1 MQNDRGKQPPL
12 NADHHHASSNLNKHK
27 LLLSSFPKK
36 PVAHYV
42 HSQPFRRHHQSRSHI
57 ITSWITIMSNSDLY
71 RLCYDTREKSV
82 QQLHFYD
89 DQKCEE
95 ALSIAVLGDYAV
107 GKTALIHSLCK
118 KQFLTKHQPTKST
131 KRSYISLSLSNGE
144 TVKLILNDTSGCKR
158 LQGDYLYRC
167 KGALIVYD
175 ITEPYSYANVR
186 LHLNEIRRTMPPDTQ
201 ITVVGTKADMVE
213 LRKVKFADAALFC
226 STNSL
231 QLQECSARTGENVKN
246 AFVEL
251 VERILERQRVDI
263 YEPSFNV
270 ESIDQEINVFSKW
283 SLLCLNSQNLDKM
296 QAAY

>member
-1 MQNDRGKQPPL
+1 MSLVIDI
-12 NADHHHASSNLNKHK
+12 D
-27 LLLSSFPKK
+27 
-36 PVAHYV
+36 
-42 HSQPFRRHHQSRSHI
+42 I

-270 ESIDQEINVFSKW
+270 ESIDQEISVFSKW
-283 SLLCLNSQNLDKM
+283 SLLCCW
-296 QAAY
+296 Y

>member
-1 MQNDRGKQPPL
+1 MR
-12 NADHHHASSNLNKHK
+12 AS
-27 LLLSSFPKK
+27 
-36 PVAHYV
+36 
-42 HSQPFRRHHQSRSHI
+42 
-57 ITSWITIMSNSDLY
+57 
-71 RLCYDTREKSV
+71 
-82 QQLHFYD
+82 
-89 DQKCEE
+89 
-95 ALSIAVLGDYAV
+95 
-107 GKTALIHSLCK
+107 
-118 KQFLTKHQPTKST
+118 
-131 KRSYISLSLSNGE
+131 
-144 TVKLILNDTSGCKR
+144 
-158 LQGDYLYRC
+158 
-167 KGALIVYD
+167 ALIVYD

-283 SLLCLNSQNLDKM
+283 SLLCCW
-296 QAAY
+296 Y